1 MIFLLKESSARKIVN
16 TLMFLTKDSGVL
28 LDDGVLNL
36 YMDLVEM
43 KEKMVKDGLREEMEF
58 VGSCVGLIEPLLL
71 EFFVFRMYKKSDIPK
86 LNKNPSIARKSS
98 VSSDEES
105 EGVRGVGQKRK

>member
-1 MIFLLKESSARKIVN
+1 M
-16 TLMFLTKDSGVL
+16 LMFLTKDFGVL

-43 KEKMVKDGLREEMEF
+43 KGKMEKEGMGQEKEF
-58 VGSCVGLIEPLLL
+58 VESCIGLIEPLLL

-86 LNKNPSIARKSS
+86 LNKNLSLA
-98 VSSDEES
+98 
-105 EGVRGVGQKRK
+105 QK

>member
-16 TLMFLTKDSGVL
+16 MLMFLTKDSEVL

-43 KEKMVKDGLREEMEF
+43 KEKMVKDGLTEEMEF
-58 VGSCVGLIEPLLL
+58 VESCVGLIEPLLL
-71 EFFVFRMYKKSDIPK
+71 
-86 LNKNPSIARKSS
+86 
-98 VSSDEES
+98 
-105 EGVRGVGQKRK
+105 